1 VLARPKKVD
10 RSILECESAELF
22 RAAIKSKFTRDGY
35 ERRLVHFLNWY
46 GSDCGSFVKSAK
58 EDPHTTEL
66 KIIKFILEKKAL
78 VEKRQYAGSTV
89 AGFLKAIRLLLEMN
103 DAALNWKKIRR
114 TLPPQRRFAEDRIC
128 TIEELRT
135 ILKNADHRIRAL
147 TLVLLTSGVREGAI
161 EYMKV
166 RHIQPI
172 AMNGEVVAAKLKVY
186 AGEPEEYISFVT
198 RECWDAVKEYLK
210 FREEHEDHVNPDSPL
225 FRDKFDSVKSSHY
238 RHYSSVERDEPKPM
252 TPFTI
257 NKDYNRV
264 FYSLGFR
271 KEPKKRHEFSV
282 HGFRKWFKTTTERAG
297 MKPIDVET
305 LMGHSTGVS
314 DSYYRPTET
323 DLLNSYLAIAPSLS
337 ISESAELKVKLVQQE
352 VDFKKS
358 LAALEHKLN
367 SAIASIAAPPPTPKQ
382 V

>member
-1 VLARPKKVD
+1 VLARLKKVD

-46 GSDCGSFVKSAK
+46 GMDCGSFVKSAK
-58 EDPHTTEL
+58 ENPIATEL
-66 KIIKFILEKKAL
+66 KVIKFIQEKKAL
-78 VEKRQYAGSTV
+78 VEKKEYAGSTV
-89 AGFLKAIRLLLEMN
+89 AGYLKAVRLLLEMN
-103 DAALNWKKIRR
+103 DAILNWKKIRR

-147 TLVLLTSGVREGAI
+147 TLLFLTSGVREGAV
-161 EYMKV
+161 EYMRV
-166 RHIQPI
+166 RHLQPV
-172 AMNGEVVAAKLKVY
+172 ARKGEVVAAKLKVY
-186 AGEPEEYISFVT
+186 AGEPEEYVSFVT
-198 RECWDAVKEYLK
+198 KECLDAIQEYLK
-210 FREEHEDHVNPDSPL
+210 FREEHEDRVSPDSPL
-225 FRDKFDSVKSSHY
+225 FRDKFDSAKSSHY
-238 RHYSSVERDEPKPM
+238 RHYTSVRKDEPKPM

-257 NKDYNRV
+257 NKDYNRL

-323 DLLNSYLAIAPSLS
+323 DLLNSYLAVAPSLT
-337 ISESAELKVKLVQQE
+337 ISESEELKVKLVVQE
-352 VDFKKS
+352 ADFKQS
-358 LAALEHKLN
+358 LSALEQKLN
-367 SAIASIAAPPPTPKQ
+367 SAIASISAAPPRQ
-382 V
+382 